1 MRKHTANKHT
11 IRKLLRYAAR
21 YRLLLGII
29 LLCAAASSASALA
42 APMIL
47 GRAVDTMLGRGA
59 VDFAVIGQLTLVLA
73 GLYIVGI
80 AASRA
85 IASLSVTVS
94 TRTVQD
100 MRHDAFAKLTKL
112 PVSFFDKMSG
122 GSLLSRFSNDMDAIS
137 EGLLQ
142 TVTQL
147 FSGGLT
153 LVGAVGLMLAIDFGI
168 AMAVVIVAPL
178 ALLIA
183 GFIAK
188 RSGRMFRRQ
197 QETLGAYNGFM
208 DEAINGQHIV
218 QAFGLEQPMAAAA
231 SAINTQ
237 LYDCGQKAQ
246 FYSSLVN
253 PSTRFVNNTAYVLV
267 GVIGGLSAAAGMLSV
282 GAISS
287 LLLYSAQFAK
297 PLNEVT
303 AIAAQLQAALAA
315 AERFFALLD
324 EPEEP
329 SDTHQPALAVSRGAV
344 RFEDVSFSYTA
355 DSKLI
360 HGLNLDIPAGS
371 MVAIVGSTG
380 AGKTTLVNLLMRFF
394 DVSGGRITIDGQDIA
409 QMQRDSVRMAFG
421 MVLQDTWL
429 ANGTVRE
436 NIAFG
441 RSNATEPEIIE
452 AAHAARCH
460 EFIKRLEN
468 GYNTI
473 LTDSGQSLS
482 QGERQLLTIA
492 RAMLANAPMLI
503 LDEAT
508 SNVDPRTELQIQD
521 ALARLMQG
529 KTSFVIAHRLSTIR
543 HADIIVVMD
552 KGQVVETGTYAELM
566 AHGQFYKQLHEAQWE
581 GSK

>member
-1 MRKHTANKHT
+1 MKIRRTDKHT
-11 IRKLLRYAAR
+11 IRRLLRYAAH
-21 YRLLLGII
+21 YRLHLAAIFV
-29 LLCAAASSASALA
+29 CAAAGSASTLA
-42 APMIL
+42 APMLL
-47 GRAVDTMLGRGA
+47 GRAIDNMIGRGD
-59 VDFAVIGQLTLVLA
+59 VDFVTIAQLCVALSILYAISVLA
-73 GLYIVGI
+73 
-80 AASRA
+80 SR
-85 IASLSVTVS
+85 ITASLSVTVS
-94 TRTVQD
+94 TRIVQD
-100 MRHDAFAKLTKL
+100 MRRDAFTKLTRL
-112 PVSFFDKMSG
+112 PIPYFDKMSSG
-122 GSLLSRFSNDMDAIS
+122 GILSRFSNDMEAVS

-142 TVTQL
+142 TITQL
-147 FSGGLT
+147 FAGLLT
-153 LVGAVGLMLAIDFGI
+153 LIGAVGLMISLDWGI
-168 AMAVVIVAPL
+168 TLSVVIVAPL

-197 QETLGAYNGFM
+197 QQTLEAYNGFM

-218 QAFGLEQPMAAAA
+218 QAFGLEPSMAAA
-231 SAINTQ
+231 SAIINDQ

-246 FYSSLVN
+246 FYASLTN

-267 GVIGGLSAAAGMLSV
+267 GAIGGLSAASGLLSV
-282 GAISS
+282 GAVSS

-303 AIAAQLQAALAA
+303 AIASQLQAALAA
-315 AERFFALLD
+315 AERFFELLD

-329 SDTHQPALAVSRGAV
+329 RDTHCPALSVQYGGV
-344 RFEDVSFSYTA
+344 HFKDVAFSYTP
-355 DSKLI
+355 DTTLI

-394 DVSGGRITIDGQDIA
+394 DTTGGRIAINGQNIA
-409 QMQRDSVRMAFG
+409 EMQRDSVRAAFG

-429 ANGTVRE
+429 ASGTVRE
-436 NIAFG
+436 NIAYG
-441 RSNATEPEIIE
+441 RNEATDAEIIE
-452 AAHAARCH
+452 AARAARCH
-460 EFIKRLEN
+460 GFIKRLEN
-468 GYNTI
+468 GYDTI
-473 LTDSGQSLS
+473 LTDSGGNLS

-521 ALARLMQG
+521 ALEELMQG

-543 HADIIVVMD
+543 NADMIAVMD
-552 KGQVVETGTYAELM
+552 KGQVVETGTYEELM
-566 AHGQFYKQLHEAQWE
+566 ANGRFFRQLLEAQWE
-581 GSK
+581 GLK